1 MVERRSE
8 VDKVLGLLTKGNKVG
23 VVGSLSGDVIGI
35 RGMGGLGKTVLAQA
49 VALDASK
56 SRQVIWLDIGETP
69 NRLALINILIKVLG
83 GTVLFSDIPAAQSWI
98 KADTVCMHLTLFL
111 ILIKTMLHEI
121 IFIDSAT
128 HVAVRIVVEIV
139 SCNIIFMEIMTV
151 KQLVYLIQN
160 TFDLRKL

>member
-69 NRLALINILIKVLG
+69 DRLALINILIKVLG
-83 GTVLFSDIPAAQSWI
+83 GTVSFSDIPAAQSWI
-98 KADTVCMHLTLFL
+98 KADTVCMDLMLFV
-111 ILIKTMLHEI
+111 ILIKTMLHEM

-128 HVAVRIVVEIV
+128 RVAVRIVVEN
-139 SCNIIFMEIMTV
+139 CLM
-151 KQLVYLIQN
+151 
-160 TFDLRKL
+160 

>member
-23 VVGSLSGDVIGI
+23 VVGRLSGDVIGI

-69 NRLALINILIKVLG
+69 DRLALINILIKVLG
-83 GTVLFSDIPAAQSWI
+83 GTVSFSDIPAAQSWI
-98 KADTVCMHLTLFL
+98 KADTVSMNLMLFV
-111 ILIKTMLHEI
+111 IIIKTMLHEM

-128 HVAVRIVVEIV
+128 RVAVRIVVEN
-139 SCNIIFMEIMTV
+139 CLM
-151 KQLVYLIQN
+151 
-160 TFDLRKL
+160 

>member
-23 VVGSLSGDVIGI
+23 VVGHLSGDVIGI

-69 NRLALINILIKVLG
+69 DRLALINILIKVLG
-83 GTVLFSDIPAAQSWI
+83 GTVSFSDIPAAQSWI
-98 KADTVCMHLTLFL
+98 KADTVSMSLMLFV
-111 ILIKTMLHEI
+111 ILIKTMLHEM

-128 HVAVRIVVEIV
+128 RVAVRIVVEN
-139 SCNIIFMEIMTV
+139 CLM
-151 KQLVYLIQN
+151 
-160 TFDLRKL
+160 

>member
-23 VVGSLSGDVIGI
+23 VVGRLSGDVIGI

-69 NRLALINILIKVLG
+69 DRLALINILIKVLG
-83 GTVLFSDIPAAQSWI
+83 GTVSFSDIPAAQSWI
-98 KADTVCMHLTLFL
+98 KADTVSMNLMLFV
-111 ILIKTMLHEI
+111 IIIKTMLHEM

-128 HVAVRIVVEIV
+128 RVAVRIVVEN
-139 SCNIIFMEIMTV
+139 C
-151 KQLVYLIQN
+151 LV
-160 TFDLRKL
+160 

>member
-8 VDKVLGLLTKGNKVG
+8 VGKVLGLLTKGNKVG

-49 VALDASK
+49 VALDAAK

-69 NRLALINILIKVLG
+69 DRLALINILIKVLG
-83 GTVLFSDIPAAQSWI
+83 GTMSFSDIPAAQSWI
-98 KADTVCMHLTLFL
+98 KADTVSMSLMLFV
-111 ILIKTMLHEI
+111 ILIKTMLHEM

-128 HVAVRIVVEIV
+128 RVAVRIVVEN
-139 SCNIIFMEIMTV
+139 C
-151 KQLVYLIQN
+151 LV
-160 TFDLRKL
+160 

>member
-23 VVGSLSGDVIGI
+23 VVGRLSGDVIGI

-69 NRLALINILIKVLG
+69 DRLALINILIKVLG
-83 GTVLFSDIPAAQSWI
+83 GTVSFSDIPAAQSWI
-98 KADTVCMHLTLFL
+98 KADTVSMSLMLFV
-111 ILIKTMLHEI
+111 ILIKTMLHEM

-128 HVAVRIVVEIV
+128 RVAVRIVVEN
-139 SCNIIFMEIMTV
+139 CLM
-151 KQLVYLIQN
+151 
-160 TFDLRKL
+160 